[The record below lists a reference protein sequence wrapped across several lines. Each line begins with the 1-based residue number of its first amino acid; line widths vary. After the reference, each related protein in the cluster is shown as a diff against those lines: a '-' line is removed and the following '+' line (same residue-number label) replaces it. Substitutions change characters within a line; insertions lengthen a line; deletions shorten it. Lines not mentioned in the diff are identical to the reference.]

1 MQPARVVGAISC
13 ASRAT
18 KWGVAAMSSSTAVAI
33 YEDADSPRLPAPFLA
48 IGRRMPCHAFT
59 DKVLLFARGQ
69 LVESDTQL
77 DRLLR
82 SNVMFSQTPPEWLT
96 DAVKERQRA
105 LGIHPAWFP
114 EAEDDTPL
122 DSPADPLDHG
132 TTQTAPPTPLAE
144 EVVTA
149 RKLRRTAMLQVRNVI
164 EQARSGQAIEL
175 QPVRATV
182 RQVTAS
188 LRRNER
194 ALTSLVRLK
203 MVDNYTYTHS
213 VNNCVLSVLL
223 ALRSGLASEAET
235 IGLGALL
242 HDLGKVR
249 LPDGILQKPGS
260 LTEYEWSLVKQ
271 HPSLGVEIAGL
282 PQEGRTSAIEA
293 ISQHHERL
301 DGTGYPVG
309 LNARALS
316 LAGRVVA
323 IADVYDAMT
332 SNRSY
337 HRAVAAPEAMC
348 QIFQDAGRLFD
359 PDLVRTFV
367 AAVGLFPVGS
377 LVRLTT
383 GELAVVATVNPQMI
397 RRPTLIVVSDSP
409 GHSTAEPRLLDL
421 AHPAICR
428 SGKEILGVADSA
440 SLDVDYY
447 LTMLPALS
455 EEQYRGVDLFA

>member
-1 MQPARVVGAISC
+1 MP
-13 ASRAT
+13 
-18 KWGVAAMSSSTAVAI
+18 SSTAVAVR
-33 YEDADSPRLPAPFLA
+33 EKADSRSLPAPYLF

-59 DKVLLFARGQ
+59 DRVLLFARGQ
-69 LVESDTQL
+69 VIESDKQL

-82 SNVMFSQTPPEWLT
+82 ADVIFSQTAPDRLAE
-96 DAVKERQRA
+96 AVAERQRA
-105 LGIHPAWFP
+105 LGIDPAWFP
-114 EAEDDTPL
+114 KEDEDDARVGST
-122 DSPADPLDHG
+122 ADPLDRGG
-132 TTQTAPPTPLAE
+132 TQAAPATSFAG

-149 RKLRRTAMLQVRNVI
+149 RTLRRAAIHQVRNVI
-164 EQARSGQAIEL
+164 EQARSGQAVEL
-175 QPVRATV
+175 QPIRDTV
-182 RQVTAS
+182 RQVAAS

-203 MVDNYTYTHS
+203 RADSYTYTHS
-213 VNNCVLSVLL
+213 VNNCVLSVLI
-223 ALRSGLASEAET
+223 ALNSGLAIEAET

-260 LTEYEWSLVKQ
+260 LTDHEWSLIKR
-271 HPSLGVEIAGL
+271 HPALGVEIAGL
-282 PQEGRTSAIEA
+282 PDEGRTSAIEA

-301 DGTGYPVG
+301 DGSGYPAG
-309 LNARALS
+309 LMETAVS

-337 HRAVAAPEAMC
+337 HRAIAAPEVMR
-348 QIFQDAGRLFD
+348 QILQDAGKLFD
-359 PDLVRTFV
+359 PDLVRTFI

-397 RRPTLIVVSDSP
+397 RRPTVIVVSDSP
-409 GHSTAEPRLLDL
+409 RHSIVEPRLLDL
-421 AHPAICR
+421 AQPTISG
-428 SGKEILGVADSA
+428 SGKEVLGVIDSD
-440 SLDVDYY
+440 SPDVDVDSY
-447 LTMLPALS
+447 LAMLPALS
-455 EEQYRGVDLFA
+455 QEQYRGVDLFA